1 MQRLRTRG
9 QFKAVLEGRP
19 IARTPHFAWHCLRL
33 DGTPSAAAA
42 STLFPPGNS
51 WLGALVPKRWARRAV
66 RRNLI
71 RRQIHALDEHCGM
84 PTGSASVIRMHAT
97 FERSTYPSASSEA
110 LKRAVRA
117 ELRDLLGRGTR

>member
-51 WLGALVPKRWARRAV
+51 WLGALAPKRWARRAV

-71 RRQIHALDEHCGM
+71 RRQIHALGDGCDALAD
-84 PTGSASVIRMHAT
+84 SASVIRLRAAFVHAAV
-97 FERSTYPSASSEA
+97 PSASSDA

-117 ELRDLLGRGTR
+117 ELVELLARKSR

>member
-9 QFKAVLEGRP
+9 QFRAVLATRP
-19 IARTPHFAWHCLRL
+19 IARTPHFAWHRL
-33 DGTPSAAAA
+33 GWDADLPTKAGHA
-42 STLFPPGNS
+42 FPHGGA

-71 RRQIHALDEHCGM
+71 RRQIHALGDGCGAFAD
-84 PTGSASVIRMHAT
+84 GASVIRLRAA
-97 FERSTYPSASSEA
+97 FAPPAFRSASSDA

-117 ELRDLLGRGTR
+117 ELIELLARKPR